1 MKISLLAV
9 AAVHAT
15 EKKVPPRHPLNRLS
29 KLGTFYEAFADEYV
43 RTQIG
48 DGAADRFTAR
58 MGNFLDNMKS
68 AFERPNCGYY
78 DESTKHGGPDPNP
91 DMRENGVPRNRR
103 DGDDGDDNV
112 DDDFTSDDVTLAW
125 CAEPARDTSS
135 DSWLNNCCCAD
146 SSLDGCAGVT
156 PNCAQ
161 KGVRN
166 GKGNAYERLADN
178 GSLKWKQITTGTR
191 KWAERYINNCSGQRK
206 HNHAVKRAKNLYKN
220 WSQKLILD

>member
-15 EKKVPPRHPLNRLS
+15 EKKVPPRHPLNRLA

-58 MGNFLDNMKS
+58 MENFLDNMKT

-78 DESTKHGGPDPNP
+78 DDSTKHGGPDPNP
-91 DMRENGVPRNRR
+91 DQRENGTPRNRR
-103 DGDDGDDNV
+103 DDDGDDSV
-112 DDDFTSDDVTLAW
+112 DSDITSDEVTLAW
-125 CAEPARDTSS
+125 CAEPERDTSS
-135 DSWLNNCCCAD
+135 DAWLTNCCCAD
-146 SSLDGCAGVT
+146 STLEQCAGVT
-156 PNCAQ
+156 PNCSQ
-161 KGVRN
+161 L
-166 GKGNAYERLADN
+166 GKRTGGGKAYDRLASN

-206 HNHAVKRAKNLYKN
+206 NQHASNRAKKLYKT
-220 WSQKLILD
+220 WSQKLTLE